1 MRYRIVCP
9 VCDEQYYVDVSFEPQ
24 MCFKCGHKEV
34 FVSNRKTQ
42 PRVNAEIV
50 MAELDELAPKIDAAY
65 EEYLHLTTMWYDY
78 CTKLRYYKNTKTI
91 TQEEYDKYRRR
102 NGKASKS
109 KSQRLKEYR
118 QSKREEQNG

>member
-9 VCDEQYYVDVSFEPQ
+9 VCDEQYYVDVCFEPQ

-34 FVSNRKTQ
+34 FVSNHKTQ

-65 EEYLHLTTMWYDY
+65 EEYLHLTTMWYPWKKSYDQPRQDI
-78 CTKLRYYKNTKTI
+78 KKHGHMKKNLA
-91 TQEEYDKYRRR
+91 DK
-102 NGKASKS
+102 GLS
-109 KSQRLKEYR
+109 SQ
-118 QSKREEQNG
+118 SFGFSNSHVWM